1 MRHRTHMMSAID
13 KESSLGEMEALIVP
27 AGVMQPFTTG
37 FDPNGSSPLPH
48 SKYVTRTPVGSWP
61 LQPRAQLVDKEAA
74 IDVGFGKIDTAHD
87 DTITH
92 QPTTPE
98 QLLAWADNILAEV
111 SATSWG
117 KKAQHKVTSRRPRGC
132 QNNSIS
138 SKEGEAAGSSDSL
151 LSRLWRLEMMDGA
164 AADVKQPPR
173 LETSHVPAR
182 LTGASWEGH
191 RGQGIAGRHSL
202 SLSQAP
208 SHNSLQQKVAFTS
221 AGPAV
226 LVVS

>member
-48 SKYVTRTPVGSWP
+48 SKYVTRTPVGSSP

-117 KKAQHKVTSRRPRGC
+117 KKVQQKVTSRSSSRRPSGS
-132 QNNSIS
+132 QNIS
-138 SKEGEAAGSSDSL
+138 PKEGEAVDSDDL
-151 LSRLWRLEMMDGA
+151 LSRLRQLEMMDGA
-164 AADVKQPPR
+164 AADVQQSPR
-173 LETSHVPAR
+173 MEISHVPAR
-182 LTGASWEGH
+182 LTGASWEG
-191 RGQGIAGRHSL
+191 SL
-202 SLSQAP
+202 PAP
-208 SHNSLQQKVAFTS
+208 SHSL
-221 AGPAV
+221 AV
-226 LVVS
+226 LAA